1 MCGAGGGTTKRPG
14 TRPFGVVPTSR
25 PPHRDSPSLPGCDRR
40 LTTTAAGPPGRRR
53 AFSNLLLPPP
63 PACVPTRSGE
73 PQQQGHSAEDP
84 GAKPRDQVPGP
95 ITDPRTLGAMP
106 SRTWAPPALYDLAR
120 TLRVLRRGRG
130 DPACR
135 QRADGTWWRPSRT
148 PDGTGHPPDQRPPRR
163 GRRTPDHRYGVGS
176 GMMPTGPWNSFRPC
190 SVPMT
195 SPTRS
200 APSSG
205 RRGRAP

>member
-25 PPHRDSPSLPGCDRR
+25 PPHRDSPSPPGCDRR

-53 AFSNLLLPPP
+53 AFSDLLLPPP
-63 PACVPTRSGE
+63 PECVPTRSGE

-106 SRTWAPPALYDLAR
+106 SRTWAPARALRPRPHAARAAARPRRPGLPAAGRRDLVAPFPHAR
-120 TLRVLRRGRG
+120 W
-130 DPACR
+130 P
-135 QRADGTWWRPSRT
+135 
-148 PDGTGHPPDQRPPRR
+148 GHPPDQRPPRR
-163 GRRTPDHRYGVGS
+163 GRRTPDHRYGVGP
-176 GMMPTGPWNSFRPC
+176 GLPTGPWNSFRPY